1 MYNLFCYHVNWF
13 QLFFV
18 QHFPFH
24 EFNACCQEDL
34 LPIVEN
40 YEFQYDG
47 VEGVQLKA
55 FHQKTDKQNNW
66 RFVTNDQHDKTQ
78 IQVR

>member
-1 MYNLFCYHVNWF
+1 MCHYVQSLLLPR
-13 QLFFV
+13 QLISTIFV

-40 YEFQYDG
+40 FEFQYDG
-47 VEGVQLKA
+47 VEVKH
-55 FHQKTDKQNNW
+55 FTKKRINKTTD
-66 RFVTNDQHDKTQ
+66 DS
-78 IQVR
+78 

>member
-1 MYNLFCYHVNWF
+1 MCHYVQSLLLPR
-13 QLFFV
+13 QLISTIFV

-55 FHQKTDKQNNW
+55 FRQETDKQNN
-66 RFVTNDQHDKTQ
+66 
-78 IQVR
+78 